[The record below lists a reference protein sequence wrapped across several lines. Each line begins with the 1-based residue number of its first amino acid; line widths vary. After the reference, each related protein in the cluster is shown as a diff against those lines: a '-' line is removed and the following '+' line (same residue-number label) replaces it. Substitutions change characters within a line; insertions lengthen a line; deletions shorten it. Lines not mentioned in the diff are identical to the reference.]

1 MTRKNIWMKPI
12 WSAVIAVVYS
22 FSIETVQAQAVPAS
36 SQTAQSNTYLVS
48 ANERDF
54 LARFIFSTISE
65 HSNINFEYVHHPEFS
80 ARLKAI
86 QTGQIDFAANITYTR
101 TRSNLFIFS
110 QPTNIEPTYLFS
122 QKGQSFESMNTV
134 GTSMYTAFTD
144 IIQKYYPNK
153 RVIDFNNNDVAYYA
167 IRKGHIDGYIGTFL
181 QLEQFLNAGFKA
193 TQINDKVSIP
203 PVSIITNKEEN
214 RALLRQFNIIISQE
228 VVQKQ
233 LRQKLDEYI
242 SSIAVEHLQQLIV
255 STKVDTSRPVK
266 ILLTQSK
273 PYVFLN
279 DAGNPAG
286 ISVDFAKQ
294 ICALNSLNCQF
305 TYHSIQPLSKLTL
318 PENDI
323 EYDVITPVSP
333 SYKPGH
339 FRAGMPPVNHKAY
352 VNLEGVIAKR
362 IGYKEQVHKHVPELF
377 SEKVGVI
384 ANGIFSKITEQLLP
398 NKEFIYFSDTENL
411 LNGLR
416 NRTIDYAVTDRV
428 TLNKFLFDNKI
439 FDIVEDPYF
448 SDFYKPQ
455 LQFGFADN
463 QRGHALSQLF
473 SRSLDFVDAESIT
486 LRYQPPSNW
495 KEVFEQQ
502 QEQQRSFVIN
512 LLLVLLA
519 FVTLLFGFVTNHRA
533 NHDALTKLRNRHSL
547 NRITKQTLGKGNC
560 LIYIDL
566 NEFKHIN
573 DTYGH
578 SVGDQVL
585 KCYAKQLNKV
595 ISGNIYRIGGDE
607 FVVIS
612 AIKMA
617 TLKQI
622 LPKLES
628 FEFKVREK
636 NITLQLTASLGVFLS
651 DVSDLSI
658 KDLLVYTD
666 LAMYEAKS
674 DALHRS
680 VIVDKYKLEAI
691 KKLHHSTL
699 YSIPTRLDKAV

>member
-1 MTRKNIWMKPI
+1 MTRKNIWMKHI

-22 FSIETVQAQAVPAS
+22 FSIETVRAQAVPAS

-65 HSNINFEYVHHPEFS
+65 HSNINFEYVHYPEFG
-80 ARLKAI
+80 ARLKAV

-101 TRSNLFIFS
+101 ARSNLFIFS

-167 IRKGHIDGYIGTFL
+167 IKKGHIDGYIGTFL
-181 QLEQFLNAGFKA
+181 QLEEFLNAGFKA
-193 TQINDKVSIP
+193 TQINDQVSIP

-214 RALLRQFNIIISQE
+214 RALLRRFNLIISQE
-228 VVQKQ
+228 TVQKQ
-233 LRQKLDEYI
+233 LREKLDEYI
-242 SSIAVEHLQQLIV
+242 SSIAVKHLRQLMHDSDIDG
-255 STKVDTSRPVK
+255 SLPIR

-279 DAGNPAG
+279 DAGNVAG

-294 ICALNSLNCQF
+294 ICALNALKCQF
-305 TYHSIQPLSKLTL
+305 TYHSVQPLSKLTL

-323 EYDVITPVSP
+323 EYDVITPVSS
-333 SYKPGH
+333 SYKLSH
-339 FRAGMPPVNHKAY
+339 FKRGLPPVNHKTY

-362 IGYKEQVHKHVPELF
+362 MGYKDQVHKHVSELF

-384 ANGIFSKITEQLLP
+384 ANGIFAKIAEQLLP
-398 NKEFIYFSDTENL
+398 NKEFIYFSDSENL

-428 TLNKFLFDNKI
+428 TLNKILYDKKT

-448 SDFYKPQ
+448 SDFYTPE
-455 LQFGFADN
+455 LQFGFADT
-463 QRGHALSQLF
+463 QRGRALSQLF
-473 SRSLDFVDAESIT
+473 SRTLDFVDAESIT
-486 LRYQPPSNW
+486 LSYQPPSNW
-495 KEVFEQQ
+495 KEVFEQK
-502 QEQQRSFVIN
+502 QEQQRSFVVN

-519 FVTLLFGFVTNHRA
+519 LVTLLFGFVTNHRA

-547 NRITKQTLGKGNC
+547 NRIAKQSLGKGNC

-566 NEFKHIN
+566 NEFKHVN

-585 KCYAKQLNKV
+585 KCYAKLLNKV
-595 ISGNIYRIGGDE
+595 IDGNIYRIGGDE

-612 AIKMA
+612 PINEGS
-617 TLKQI
+617 LKFI

-628 FEFKVREK
+628 FEFVVRQQHV
-636 NITLQLTASLGVFLS
+636 TLQLTASMGVFLS
-651 DVSDLSI
+651 DVSDLTI

-666 LAMYEAKS
+666 LAMYEAKG
-674 DALHRS
+674 DAVTRS
-680 VIVDKYKLEAI
+680 VIIDKYKLETI
-691 KKLHHSTL
+691 KRMHHSTL
-699 YSIPTRLDKAV
+699 HSLPPKLDAVV